1 MKEVVAMLNSVTLD
15 QVIDT
20 ALQLPPEQREM
31 LVDILR
37 NRQIEARREE
47 IAADAQESI
56 AMFREGQLKGL
67 SAEEAI
73 SELHQVHEDSE

>member
-1 MKEVVAMLNSVTLD
+1 MLNSVTLD